1 MTKLRL
7 LSALAIMLFLTNCSG
22 MKSEASYPKSD
33 QQINDERYGKLTG
46 EDGIVFGGG
55 KKHVATG
62 ITVNSYLWRASLNAV
77 SFMPLEIVDPFSG
90 VITTSWYSD
99 PKHPQERSK
108 ITVIIASPYLRA
120 DTVKVQIFRE
130 EMKGNSWYAMP
141 VSPDLARTIED
152 KILTEARELR
162 LAHKK

>member
-62 ITVNSYLWRASLNAV
+62 ITVIGL
-77 SFMPLEIVDPFSG
+77 
-90 VITTSWYSD
+90 
-99 PKHPQERSK
+99 
-108 ITVIIASPYLRA
+108 IIHFATEMLRP
-120 DTVKVQIFRE
+120 RRGL
-130 EMKGNSWYAMP
+130 KGDS
-141 VSPDLARTIED
+141 R
-152 KILTEARELR
+152 
-162 LAHKK
+162 